1 MRSLLA
7 EENEGEFFE
16 ISEPALHLVGSPRGR
31 LERVSITRSCEYKS
45 VRFDLTLNS
54 VLNMVN
60 KNSRRGGTGMP
71 EQRKGERRRAERR
84 VAGPTIKATP
94 QDIMNVAKNLQW
106 NGQLPNWTTVVDGR
120 ELPARLL
127 LLKAAKV
134 SDNNPTDAEEAAVM
148 LSDLGFEVRYKG
160 TIIPW
165 EDLPD

>member
-1 MRSLLA
+1 MKPLLA
-7 EENEGEFFE
+7 EETGGKFLE
-16 ISEPALHLVGSPRGR
+16 IGEPALHLVGSPSGR
-31 LERVSITRSCEYKS
+31 LERILITRSCECWS

-60 KNSRRGGTGMP
+60 MNSRRGGTGMA
-71 EQRKGERRRAERR
+71 EQCKAERR
-84 VAGPTIKATP
+84 VAGPKIKAAR
-94 QDIMNVAKNLQW
+94 QDIMNVARNLQW
-106 NGQLPNWTTVVDGR
+106 SGQLPNWTTVVDGR

-134 SDNNPTDAEEAAVM
+134 SDNNPTGAEEAAVI